1 MASTNANP
9 ATGDGGAR
17 QKLQSGLTG
26 PASNSQNTTDLQVR
40 RLVRDFG
47 LTLHVAGV
55 VAEHAFYV
63 GVPR

>member
-1 MASTNANP
+1 MASTNENRRA
-9 ATGDGGAR
+9 GDAAAR

-26 PASNSQNTTDLQVR
+26 PASNNQNATDLQVR

-55 VAEHAFYV
+55 VAEHAFRA